1 MKNAAPKLASPIV
14 AATISAALL
23 GFSGAT
29 SAHHSTAMYD
39 SDHPVELH
47 GKVVEWQFT
56 NPHTFIILEV
66 AGVGGEKKVW
76 ELEGSNTR
84 GMIVRGWTAN
94 TLQPGDEI
102 VVTVRP
108 LLSGAP
114 GGNFSNVRHADGTP
128 VGKQGG

>member
-1 MKNAAPKLASPIV
+1 MKNTALKFAMIV
-14 AATISAALL
+14 SAALL
-23 GFSGAT
+23 AFSSAT

-39 SDHPVELH
+39 SEHPVELR
-47 GKVVEWQFT
+47 GRVVEWQFT
-56 NPHTFIILEV
+56 NPHTFIVLEV
-66 AGVGGEKKVW
+66 ADDRGEKKVW

-84 GMIVRGWTAN
+84 GMIVRGWTSN

-102 VVTVRP
+102 IVTVRP

-128 VGKQGG
+128 IGKQAG

>member
-1 MKNAAPKLASPIV
+1 MMRKSAVFAAAVSV
-14 AATISAALL
+14 ALL
-23 GFSGAT
+23 GLSFAT
-29 SAHHSTAMYD
+29 HAHHSTAMYD
-39 SDHPVELH
+39 GEHPVDLA

-66 AGVGGEKKVW
+66 ADEHGDKKVW

-84 GMIVRGWTAN
+84 GMIVRGWNAN

-128 VGKQGG
+128 IGKPGGGY